1 MGCPGGPVVLEDV
14 TALAI
19 AKVNQGA
26 TDIGEAPIKKLAEMT
41 LRGGDQADLE
51 LRRTSKASRGNFD
64 ADDVFGSDGSAP
76 VFTGGGGGL
85 KKDKGDKQQLMRYVG
100 SQGKWQSRGFVLKLV
115 MEEKRMP
122 RLISVLSESKF
133 PVAIKHLEFKAY
145 DFHPGAEPRKSN
157 GPPCRAVGTGGRSEP
172 VHGTAKTS
180 HQNCHGIDVAFDRI
194 TCRM

>member
-1 MGCPGGPVVLEDV
+1 
-14 TALAI
+14 
-19 AKVNQGA
+19 
-26 TDIGEAPIKKLAEMT
+26 MT

-64 ADDVFGSDGSAP
+64 ADDVFGSDGSTPGVAP
-76 VFTGGGGGL
+76 GGGGGL

-115 MEEKRMP
+115 MEEKRIP

-145 DFHPGAEPRKSN
+145 DFHPGAEASQIKWTTLQGGG
-157 GPPCRAVGTGGRSEP
+157 GPAGDQSQYTERQKLHTKIVTAHRCRLQSE
-172 VHGTAKTS
+172 
-180 HQNCHGIDVAFDRI
+180 
-194 TCRM
+194 